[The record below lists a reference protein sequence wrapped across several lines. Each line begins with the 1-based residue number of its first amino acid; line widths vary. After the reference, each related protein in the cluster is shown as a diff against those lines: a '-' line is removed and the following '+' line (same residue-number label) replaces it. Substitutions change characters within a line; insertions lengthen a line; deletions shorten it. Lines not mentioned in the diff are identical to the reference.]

1 MYSFWAESFFT
12 TPEGLCGDVRSTNS
26 KLGAP
31 MSRGLVHSST
41 DADDTV
47 RLGITC
53 LQSVLSADFRPTDIE
68 VGVVQGD
75 GRFVTLTEEQI
86 DEHLTAIS
94 ERD

>member
-1 MYSFWAESFFT
+1 MKEQEAMNYFEK
-12 TPEGLCGDVRSTNS
+12 
-26 KLGAP
+26 KLKDGCT
-31 MSRGLVHSST
+31 T

-53 LQSVLSADFRPTDIE
+53 LQSVLSADFRPNDIE

-86 DEHLTAIS
+86 DDHLTAIS